1 MVALVILYK
10 LLSLELDTHV
20 ACGILLSLYLSVT
33 CELINQT
40 VPASRAVM
48 AVSTPPDSVF

>member
-1 MVALVILYK
+1 MVAIVILYK

-40 VPASRAVM
+40 VPGIARYRKLRLNIRL
-48 AVSTPPDSVF
+48 